1 MINQETKT
9 TESTFDHSEE
19 SMEEILAS
27 IRKIMSVTASETP
40 QTKAP
45 SFQPT
50 ALTPSVSAPTTL
62 DTKKD
67 ILVLTKKLT
76 LLEPKAPVASASAP
90 VSSSVKEVK
99 EAFAR
104 PESNNVFE
112 TIVSSSLTPLI
123 QSWLDKNLETTV
135 EKIVKEELKKFFG
148 SASKTNS

>member
-27 IRKIMSVTASETP
+27 IRKIMSATASEAVD
-40 QTKAP
+40 TKAP

-50 ALTPSVSAPTTL
+50 VITPSVSAPTL

-76 LLEPKAPVASASAP
+76 VLEPKIPVASTP

-99 EAFAR
+99 ESFSQ

-123 QSWLDKNLETTV
+123 QSWLDKNLEPIV